1 MDVAIRLPVA
11 LVGAVLCCGDASW
24 AEEQAACKDCWDGP
38 EMFEHRSPFNPGA
51 LAIAA
56 TEIGALPGRPLAFW
70 MTPVVGMPC
79 EGCEAVF
86 VGMPKK
92 LESAA
97 RIAPPGEAGE
107 AMLITGRVLDAAGKP
122 RANVI
127 VYAYHTDASG
137 IYPPPAQ
144 SLGAAADRHGRL
156 RGWAVTDRGGR
167 YSFTTI
173 RPASYPGRRIPAHV
187 HMHVIEPGCAT
198 YYIDEIVFTDDPL
211 LTPAERGQHQAHRA
225 GSGITTPRR
234 DGAGKPWRVERDIR
248 LGLNI
253 PGHPGCPPA
262 N

>member
-1 MDVAIRLPVA
+1 M
-11 LVGAVLCCGDASW
+11 VGAVLCCVEVSW
-24 AEEQAACKDCWDGP
+24 AEEKPACEDCWDGP
-38 EMFEHRSPFNPGA
+38 EMFQHRNQLEAPAAAEIVSTDIGKFPDAPFTSVA
-51 LAIAA
+51 
-56 TEIGALPGRPLAFW
+56 
-70 MTPVVGMPC
+70 PVVGLPC

-86 VGMPKK
+86 TGMPEK

-97 RIAPPGEAGE
+97 RIAPRGEAGE
-107 AMLITGRVLDAAGKP
+107 TMIITGRVLDSAGKP
-122 RANVI
+122 RAHVI

-137 IYPPPAQ
+137 IYPPPAK

-156 RGWAVTDRGGR
+156 RGWAVTDRDGR

-198 YYIDEIVFTDDPL
+198 YYIDELVFTDDPL
-211 LTPAERGQHQAHRA
+211 LTPAERGQHQENRA
-225 GSGITTPRR
+225 GSGITAPRWDKASGTWRVRR
-234 DGAGKPWRVERDIR
+234 DIN

-253 PGHPGCPPA
+253 PGHPGCAPA

>member
-1 MDVAIRLPVA
+1 L
-11 LVGAVLCCGDASW
+11 LVSAVLCCADASR
-24 AEEQAACKDCWDGP
+24 AEEKPACDDCWDGP
-38 EMFEHRSPFNPGA
+38 EMFEHRNQPKPPAEAEILSTDIGQFPDA
-51 LAIAA
+51 RSLATA
-56 TEIGALPGRPLAFW
+56 
-70 MTPVVGMPC
+70 PVVGLPC

-86 VGMPKK
+86 AGMPDE

-97 RIAPPGEAGE
+97 RIAPRGEAGE
-107 AMLITGRVLDAAGKP
+107 TMVIVGRVLDSAGKP
-122 RANVI
+122 RANVV
-127 VYAYHTDASG
+127 VYAYHTDARG
-137 IYPPPAQ
+137 IYPPPAE

-156 RGWAVTDRGGR
+156 RGWAVTDRDGR

-211 LTPAERGQHQAHRA
+211 LTPAERSQHQENRA
-225 GSGITTPRR
+225 GSGITTPHR
-234 DGAGKPWRVERDIR
+234 DGPGRTWRVQRDIR

-253 PGHPGCPPA
+253 PGHPGCSPA